1 MKVFCPNYP
10 VKFPIV
16 HPVSAGGIEP
26 PTKFLKWGGL
36 DMTLNVTLLQNYFLP

>member
-16 HPVSAGGIEP
+16 HPLSAGGNEP
-26 PTKFLKWGGL
+26 PTKWGGL